1 MEKWKEEVG
10 GGGGRQ
16 HHHLLLPKLIKTQ
29 SSQTGE
35 KSESVCIALVLAT
48 ASCFLYQLRM
58 EKAQATFTA
67 TTTS

>member
-16 HHHLLLPKLIKTQ
+16 HHHHLLLPKLIKTQ

-48 ASCFLYQLRM
+48 ASCFRYQLRM
-58 EKAQATFTA
+58 EKAQAFTA
-67 TTTS
+67 TTS